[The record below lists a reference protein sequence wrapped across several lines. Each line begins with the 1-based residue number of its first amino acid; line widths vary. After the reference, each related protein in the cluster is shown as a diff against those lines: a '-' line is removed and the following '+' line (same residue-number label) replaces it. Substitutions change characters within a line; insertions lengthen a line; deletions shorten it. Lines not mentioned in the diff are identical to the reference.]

1 MAVPKQRQSKMRRD
15 TRRAQ
20 HDKID
25 APNLGRC
32 PSCSEPRL
40 PHRACP
46 ACGYYGGNK
55 NREGVTYE
63 SLVVGK

>member
-1 MAVPKQRQSKMRRD
+1 M
-15 TRRAQ
+15 
-20 HDKID
+20 
-25 APNLGRC
+25 
-32 PSCSEPRL
+32 

>member
-1 MAVPKQRQSKMRRD
+1 MRRD
-15 TRRAQ
+15 MRRSQ

-25 APNLGRC
+25 PPNLGKC
-32 PSCSEPRL
+32 PSCGEPRL

-55 NREGVTYE
+55 NREGAKYD
-63 SLVVGK
+63 SLIVS